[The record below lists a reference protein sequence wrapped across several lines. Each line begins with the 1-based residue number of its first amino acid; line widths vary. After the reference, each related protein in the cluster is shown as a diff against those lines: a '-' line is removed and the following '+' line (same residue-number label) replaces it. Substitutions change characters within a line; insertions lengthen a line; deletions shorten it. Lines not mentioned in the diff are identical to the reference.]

1 MAIKIVIASKNYSSW
16 SLRAWLALEQT
27 GAPYEEILISTAD
40 RDWHDQIKRV
50 SPSGKV
56 PLLIDGD
63 LQIGDSLAIIEY
75 LNERFPTAGLWPS
88 DSRARAVAR
97 SVAAEMH
104 SGFMALRMNM
114 EMDIQANEPGK
125 GHVPEALADATRIQ
139 SIWRDCRQ
147 RFGQRVGQGL
157 GNSGP
162 FLFGSF
168 TAADCFYAPVV
179 FRFLSYGVALDANAK
194 AYCDAMVAE
203 PKIAKWIEGAK
214 REPRVYHR

>member
-1 MAIKIVIASKNYSSW
+1 MMKIVIASKNYSSW

-40 RDWHDQIKRV
+40 PDWHEQTKRV

-56 PLLIDGD
+56 PLLIDGE
-63 LQIGDSLAIIEY
+63 LQVHDSLAIVEY
-75 LNERFPTAGLWPS
+75 LNERFPAAGLWPA
-88 DSRARAVAR
+88 DMRARALAR

-114 EMDIQANEPGK
+114 EMDIQASAPGK
-125 GHVPEALADATRIQ
+125 GHVPEALADAARIQ
-139 SIWRDCRQ
+139 TIWRDCRAH
-147 RFGQRVGQGL
+147 FGRG
-157 GNSGP
+157 GP
-162 FLFGSF
+162 FLFGTF

-194 AYCDAMVAE
+194 AYCDAMVGE
-203 PKIAKWIEGAK
+203 KKIAKWVEGAK
-214 REPRVYHR
+214 REPRVYQR

>member
-1 MAIKIVIASKNYSSW
+1 LAFKIVIASKNYSSW

-63 LQIGDSLAIIEY
+63 LQVGDSLAIVEY
-75 LNERFPTAGLWPS
+75 LNERFPKAGLWPS
-88 DSRARAVAR
+88 DTRARAVAR

-104 SGFMALRMNM
+104 SGFVSLRMNM

-139 SIWRDCRQ
+139 AIWRECRQ
-147 RFGQRVGQGL
+147 QFGQG
-157 GNSGP
+157 GP

-168 TAADCFYAPVV
+168 TAADSFYAPVV
-179 FRFLSYGVALDANAK
+179 FRFRSYGVALDANAK
-194 AYCDAMVAE
+194 AYCDAMVVD
-203 PKIAKWIEGAK
+203 PKVSKWIEGAK
-214 REPRVYHR
+214 HEPRVYHR